1 MNDTKETNLLRE
13 NGWLDGIDILADW
26 ANRCHGRGYL
36 IGPGIGLAT
45 ASPALRSRN
54 IIDPRVRPSKDGDE
68 LRWLTGADGEPRIDL
83 AIPIQALR
91 RQAAVNLLAAVA
103 REHGR
108 EIVELPREHIH
119 IYDPAG
125 RDPDAYPETYDPDKL
140 KGPGTFTFCLSA
152 STRLDAIE
160 LARRWGRLDNRT
172 LAALVRLC
180 DWGNIEPNRV
190 IPGPP
195 MGLPQPAGDIER
207 IKRSPDAYRLARTEP
222 INDGDSYRRALEQT
236 LPSDAVE
243 SEVSALDL
251 LVRCE
256 AAIEPKDL
264 AAGRWLANPKTYRRS
279 DWRPL
284 DADLG
289 GRVIK
294 GPWPGGVADR
304 VGFRRAQLMR
314 DVLVAGAD
322 RDTPVRT
329 LRVLGMGEI
338 EAMIDRGELPGK
350 GDVPTVPDELPEAT
364 PAEDWAKVEDLMPAE

>member
-13 NGWLDGIDILADW
+13 NGWLEGIDILADW

-54 IIDPRVRPSKDGDE
+54 IIDPRVRPSKPGDE

-140 KGPGTFTFCLSA
+140 KGSGAFTFCLSA

-207 IKRSPDAYRLARTEP
+207 IKRSPDAYRLAHTEP
-222 INDGDSYRRALEQT
+222 INDGDSYRRALERT

-364 PAEDWAKVEDLMPAE
+364 PAEDWAKVEDLMRAE

>member
-1 MNDTKETNLLRE
+1 MNDTKETELLRG
-13 NGWLDGIDILADW
+13 NGWLEGIDILADW

-54 IIDPRVRPSKDGDE
+54 IIDPRVRPSKPGDE

-125 RDPDAYPETYDPDKL
+125 RDPDAYPEAYDPDKL
-140 KGPGTFTFCLSA
+140 KGPGAFTFCLSA

-195 MGLPQPAGDIER
+195 MGLPQPIGDIER

-322 RDTPVRT
+322 HDTPVRT

-350 GDVPTVPDELPEAT
+350 NDVPTVPNVLTEAT

>member
-1 MNDTKETNLLRE
+1 MNDTKETELLKG

-54 IIDPRVRPSKDGDE
+54 IIDPRVRPSKPGDE
-68 LRWLTGADGEPRIDL
+68 LRWLTGAGGEPRIDL

-125 RDPDAYPETYDPDKL
+125 RDPDAYPEIYDPDKL
-140 KGPGTFTFCLSA
+140 KGPGAFTFCLSA

-195 MGLPQPAGDIER
+195 MGLPQPIGDIER

-322 RDTPVRT
+322 HDTPVRT

-350 GDVPTVPDELPEAT
+350 NDVPTVPNVLPEAT

>member
-13 NGWLDGIDILADW
+13 NGWLEGIDILADW

-45 ASPALRSRN
+45 ASPALRSCN
-54 IIDPRVRPSKDGDE
+54 IIDPRVRPSKPGDE

-140 KGPGTFTFCLSA
+140 KGPGAFTFCLSA

-222 INDGDSYRRALEQT
+222 INDGDSYRRALERT

>member
-1 MNDTKETNLLRE
+1 MNDTKETDLLRG

-54 IIDPRVRPSKDGDE
+54 IIDPRVRPSEDGDE

-125 RDPDAYPETYDPDKL
+125 LDPDAYPETYDPDEL
-140 KGPGTFTFCLSA
+140 KGPGVFTFCLSA

-195 MGLPQPAGDIER
+195 MGLPQPIGDIER

-350 GDVPTVPDELPEAT
+350 GDVPTVPNELPEAT
-364 PAEDWAKVEDLMPAE
+364 PTEDWAKVEDLMPAE